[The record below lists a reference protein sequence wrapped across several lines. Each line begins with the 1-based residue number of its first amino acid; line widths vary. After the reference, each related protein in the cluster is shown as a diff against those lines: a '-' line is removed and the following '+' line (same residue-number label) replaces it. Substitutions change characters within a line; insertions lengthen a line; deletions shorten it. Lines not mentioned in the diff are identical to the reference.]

1 MNVLVRTWNELD
13 CKVDFL
19 LNLLENINKA
29 DELVRLFFRNVR
41 GIACI
46 NITATRSYWKMDKI
60 LYLNTPSAWLLQHLR
75 ENKK

>member
-29 DELVRLFFRNVR
+29 DELVRLFFAMFAESLASKLRPHALIER
-41 GIACI
+41 W
-46 NITATRSYWKMDKI
+46 TRFY
-60 LYLNTPSAWLLQHLR
+60 T
-75 ENKK
+75 

>member
-46 NITATRSYWKMDKI
+46 NITATRSY
-60 LYLNTPSAWLLQHLR
+60 
-75 ENKK
+75 